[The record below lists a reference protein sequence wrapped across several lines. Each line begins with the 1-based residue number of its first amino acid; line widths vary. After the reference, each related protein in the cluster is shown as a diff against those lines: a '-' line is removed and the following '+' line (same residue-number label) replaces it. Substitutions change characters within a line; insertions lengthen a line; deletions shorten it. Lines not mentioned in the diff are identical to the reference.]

1 MKILEIA
8 NLKAYYEKALILKS
22 IDIDVETGETVAILG
37 PNGAGKTTLL
47 KSIIGLVKTEGKIEF
62 DGEDLNKLKPH
73 ERILKGIAV
82 CPEGRRLF
90 PDMTVEDN
98 LRLGARTKHCN
109 KELEFVYDIFPGLK
123 RRRNHIAKRASG
135 GEQQMVAIGRS
146 LMNNPKLL
154 LMDEPSLGLAPK
166 LILSMRDA
174 IKKIQKDTK
183 IQILLVEQN
192 IRLAFKLA
200 NRINIL
206 INGEIIEKDTVES
219 FRDLEKHYVELL

>member
-109 KELEFVYDIFPGLK
+109 NELEFVYDIFPGLK